1 MDGLLGNILGTVKTD
16 NQISLDQKSV
26 VNTGLILGA
35 SAIIAA
41 VLVKGIYKLLGW

>member
-26 VNTGLILGA
+26 LNTGIILGL
-35 SAIIAA
+35 SAIVAA
-41 VLVKGIYKLLGW
+41 VLIKFIYKLLGW